1 MSHHDIKLY
10 NQLIVN
16 SAQGFHNTIEYL
28 LFQIQYFQ
36 KKKFKGL
43 FEKKST
49 LSENFG
55 GGDLFPTPKVG
66 TYAPYLLWRVCITIF
81 SEKFPN
87 QCRKQTN
94 SKASSNILPLYKT
107 SSWIWRLNLC
117 EKQIRLSKVFFGL
130 QI

>member
-28 LFQIQYFQ
+28 LSQIQYFQ

-66 TYAPYLLWRVCITIF
+66 TYAP
-81 SEKFPN
+81 
-87 QCRKQTN
+87 
-94 SKASSNILPLYKT
+94 LPALEGLYYH
-107 SSWIWRLNLC
+107 
-117 EKQIRLSKVFFGL
+117 V
-130 QI
+130 

>member
-1 MSHHDIKLY
+1 MPHHDIKLY

-55 GGDLFPTPKVG
+55 GGDLFPPTCSGGSVLPCLVRNFQINAGNKL
-66 TYAPYLLWRVCITIF
+66 TAKRLLTFFHYTR
-81 SEKFPN
+81 
-87 QCRKQTN
+87 
-94 SKASSNILPLYKT
+94 PLLEYD
-107 SSWIWRLNLC
+107 
-117 EKQIRLSKVFFGL
+117 G
-130 QI
+130 